1 MALAKDSQTL
11 LFNQYGTDDVTTQ
24 IYLVTGADGDDT
36 VALVGTITADAAIVW
51 DDLVTG
57 Q

>member
-57 Q
+57 